1 MSQIER
7 TLIVLKPDTLARGL
21 CGEILTR
28 FEKVG
33 LKIVA
38 MKMLKPNKDFFYHH
52 YETIG
57 SMISRRGE
65 KPFNDNLV
73 YMQKS
78 PVIAIVLEW
87 IEAPKLVRK
96 MVGTTEP
103 QVAFPG
109 TVRGDYAHIS
119 FSYADSIDK
128 AIPNLIH
135 ASGDSQEAEQEV
147 AHWFK
152 PEELFDYDRA
162 DQEFMY

>member
-1 MSQIER
+1 MNDKSTYRVYIRKNILLTRVFKKLYSDLIFGWEIVSMGNFIFYCMWMSQIER

-65 KPFNDNLV
+65 KPFNDNLI

-78 PVIAIVLEW
+78 PVIAIVLE
-87 IEAPKLVRK
+87 
-96 MVGTTEP
+96 
-103 QVAFPG
+103 
-109 TVRGDYAHIS
+109 
-119 FSYADSIDK
+119 
-128 AIPNLIH
+128 
-135 ASGDSQEAEQEV
+135 
-147 AHWFK
+147 
-152 PEELFDYDRA
+152 
-162 DQEFMY
+162 